1 MYLSRFCRKDNL
13 IKSMR
18 ACSICEK
25 SYKYSIT
32 RKKVRSKYNPVGRK
46 KTLANLQW
54 VKLPDGKRVKACA
67 NCMRTLAKP
76 KRIKKSSKK

>member
-1 MYLSRFCRKDNL
+1 
-13 IKSMR
+13 MR

-54 VKLPDGKRVKACA
+54 VKLSNGKRVKACA

-76 KRIKKSSKK
+76 KRIKSANKKTSKK